1 MDEYEGTVIR
11 KRVAAGSKSDREAV
25 VLRTADEDLVLRLRG
40 GNAFA
45 DPRLDAL
52 VGKRIRGA
60 GRKTGYTLILERWE
74 EVVAAPVGRP
84 PGK

>member
-1 MDEYEGTVIR
+1 MKERYEGVVVR

-25 VLRTADEDLVLRLRG
+25 VLEAGEDLVLRIRG

-52 VGKRIRGA
+52 VGKRIRGT
-60 GRKTGYTLILERWE
+60 GTRTGYTLILDEW
-74 EVVAAPVGRP
+74 EVVDRP
-84 PGK
+84 ESR